1 MSETNESVAVP
12 DTSPA
17 PPETKS
23 RKEKKSRNVK
33 KVNPKSMWSDPVV
46 AFMGLMVVAL
56 ILAALAFVTV
66 ALIRGY
72 IGSSAPTNVDQAS
85 LVRTSQDASQYKDDA
100 NLYYKYVMQLIANKQ
115 YTSAQEKIDSG
126 LKKFAKTDAYD
137 QSMMV
142 AQAYLYAA
150 KNDLP
155 AAVKAGVAA
164 KAEMTKQYKILL
176 KSDQQPNS
184 ATAYGISDNFYS
196 MQLLLGGVY
205 AQQHKYPAAIKEL
218 KAYLAITDNSM
229 QAGVWIDLGDA
240 YAKNGD
246 TKLAQKAYKTALK
259 YEPDN
264 TEAKAALAKLGAK

>member
-1 MSETNESVAVP
+1 MSETNESVEIP

-17 PPETKS
+17 PLETRSHKEQKS
-23 RKEKKSRNVK
+23 HKVK
-33 KVNPKSMWSDPVV
+33 KVNPKSIWSDPAV
-46 AFMGLMVVAL
+46 AFMGLMVVAI
-56 ILAALAFVTV
+56 ILAALAFVAI

-72 IGSSAPTNVDQAS
+72 IGSSAPKNADQATLARS
-85 LVRTSQDASQYKDDA
+85 SQEASQYKDDP

-126 LKKFAKTDAYD
+126 LKRFAKTDAYD
-137 QSMMV
+137 QGMMA

-164 KAEMTKQYKILL
+164 KAEMTKQFKILL
-176 KSDQQPNS
+176 KSDQQPNQ

-205 AQQHKYPAAIKEL
+205 MKQGKYPAAIKEL

-246 TKLAQKAYKTALK
+246 TKLARKAYNTALK